1 MSSLISVSSKGP
13 GCDSSML
20 TEVRK
25 RRAIINAQFAKNPVD
40 DPTKKP
46 FIGQFHLTD
55 GVSNGIV
62 AFRFSKGL
70 NLYNKSGSGFTRF

>member
-13 GCDSSML
+13 ACDSSML
-20 TEVRK
+20 TEIRK

-40 DPTKKP
+40 DPRQKP

-62 AFRFSKGL
+62 AFRFSRGL
-70 NLYNKSGSGFTRF
+70 NTYNGSSGFTRF

>member
-1 MSSLISVSSKGP
+1 MSSLVSINSKGP
-13 GCDSSML
+13 GCDASMI
-20 TEVRK
+20 TEIRK
-25 RRAIINAQFAKNPVD
+25 RRAIINAQFAKNPKD
-40 DPTKKP
+40 DPRQKP

-70 NLYNKSGSGFTRF
+70 NTYNSAGGFTRF

>member
-20 TEVRK
+20 TEIRK
-25 RRAIINAQFAKNPVD
+25 RRAIVNAQFAKSPVD
-40 DPTKKP
+40 DPTQKP

-70 NLYNKSGSGFTRF
+70 NIYNNSNGFTRF

>member
-1 MSSLISVSSKGP
+1 MSSLISISSKGTA
-13 GCDSSML
+13 CDSSML
-20 TEVRK
+20 TEIRK
-25 RRAIINAQFAKNPVD
+25 RRAIINPQFAKSPKD
-40 DPTKKP
+40 DPTRKP

-70 NLYNKSGSGFTRF
+70 NLYNGTSGFTRF